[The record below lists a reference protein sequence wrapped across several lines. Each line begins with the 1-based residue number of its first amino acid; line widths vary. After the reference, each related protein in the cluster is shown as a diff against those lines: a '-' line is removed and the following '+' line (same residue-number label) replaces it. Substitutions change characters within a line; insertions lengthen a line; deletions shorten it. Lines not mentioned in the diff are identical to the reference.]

1 MDLAPGDQSQMAGTG
16 GPHGGGGDAGD
27 IWLLRDQLCVLWSRG
42 RTSVCPL
49 LPPVQS
55 CVQDCPPP
63 GSKSSSVQGYM
74 PIPGLCWSELWK
86 MSPHLRAGGHT
97 VAIIC
102 KVLTNCQAL
111 LQVRGVQPGTELVQP
126 PSSWNLESSR
136 SRGGRLPWPAL
147 APSTRSPLGLER
159 LEGGGSD
166 V

>member
-1 MDLAPGDQSQMAGTG
+1 MGVGAMLETSGCSET
-16 GPHGGGGDAGD
+16 
-27 IWLLRDQLCVLWSRG
+27 S
-42 RTSVCPL
+42 SVCCGPGEGQVSAL
-49 LPPVQS
+49 FSPAVQS

-86 MSPHLRAGGHT
+86 MSPHLRAGGHA

-111 LQVRGVQPGTELVQP
+111 LQVRGVQPRTELVQP
-126 PSSWNLESSR
+126 PFSWNLESSR